1 MTSEKIT
8 DVRKKPYKFKK
19 KVCNPS
25 CFSFLT
31 KIKVAE
37 ITQMYFSKNK

>member
-8 DVRKKPYKFKK
+8 DVREKSYKLKK

-31 KIKVAE
+31 NIKVSE